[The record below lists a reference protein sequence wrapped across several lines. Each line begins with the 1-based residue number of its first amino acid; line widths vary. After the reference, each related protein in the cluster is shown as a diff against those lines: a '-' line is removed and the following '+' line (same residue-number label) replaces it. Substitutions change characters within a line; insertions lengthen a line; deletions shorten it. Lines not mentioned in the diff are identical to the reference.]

1 MINTGL
7 DNKYT
12 ARAGG
17 QTSFEPVPEGEYKL
31 RVKEIDPWKDT
42 TKTIKVI
49 QRDEKG
55 NAIKDEKGNN
65 VTETVKDCKFYNC
78 NVRFEI
84 VGGEY
89 DGRLVFH
96 NLTTHPNMSWAIP
109 NFLYALNLKEL
120 AASQIQST
128 CVGKEC
134 LGNIII
140 DSYDKVTQNKDT
152 GIDETVKRTI
162 NRIKSLKPLDTPNE
176 NNVSEE
182 LTDIDLGI

>member
-1 MINTGL
+1 MVNTGL

-12 ARAGG
+12 AKAGG
-17 QTSFEPVPEGEYKL
+17 QTSFEPVPEGEYTL
-31 RVKEIDPWKDT
+31 RVKEVDPWKESI
-42 TKTIKVI
+42 KTIKVI

-89 DGRLVFH
+89 DGRLIFH
-96 NLTTHPNMSWAIP
+96 NLTTHPNMSWSIP

-120 AASQIQST
+120 MASQIQTS
-128 CVGKEC
+128 CLGKEC
-134 LGNIII
+134 LGTVSI
-140 DSYDKVTQNKDT
+140 DTYEKAQQNKDT
-152 GIDETVKRTI
+152 GIDETVTRTI
-162 NRIKSLKPLDTPNE
+162 NRIKSLKPLTTPNTNE
-176 NNVSEE
+176 DITE
-182 LTDIDLGI
+182 LDLGI